1 MPEMA
6 PFLETI
12 FLWFDRKVRSKGN
25 KFKPTIQLSIPVVS
39 QVKTLARWH
48 VSKSTRWFY
57 SVLV

>member
-25 KFKPTIQLSIPVVS
+25 KFKPTIQLSIPVLFMLTIFV
-39 QVKTLARWH
+39 V
-48 VSKSTRWFY
+48 
-57 SVLV
+57 